1 MGDRIVLSE
10 LQFAL
15 NANSAILISP
25 VLMYGPGYLTGN
37 FADLPAVGR
46 SDLHSSTKPIWPA
59 CRIKI
64 HVQAN
69 FMNTQNN
76 TDKYGRPT

>member
-15 NANSAILISP
+15 NVNSAILISP

-37 FADLPAVGR
+37 SADLPAVGR
-46 SDLHSSTKPIWPA
+46 SDLHSSTKPI
-59 CRIKI
+59 
-64 HVQAN
+64 
-69 FMNTQNN
+69 
-76 TDKYGRPT
+76 